1 SIHEAQSEPV
11 EWIETQVLGPDVMDR
26 HTLAQHARM
35 AANAYQLPWKDSWY
49 ELDPTWNT
57 NASFPFGW
65 DSDEKG
71 FRDFIF
77 RSRDNVDKRHGTTRF
92 PLPKRINSMTIY
104 CFPAAR
110 VDISWVFS
118 TICEGCYDWSGFH
131 RRPMSLCCTERPEF
145 RDLS

>member
-1 SIHEAQSEPV
+1 
-11 EWIETQVLGPDVMDR
+11 
-26 HTLAQHARM
+26 M

-118 TICEGCYDWSGFH
+118 TVCEGCYDWSGFH

-145 RDLS
+145 RDL